1 MKQYTIS
8 FIGAGNIGGALI
20 QATEK
25 VDKGY
30 LIKAFDVSEKAS
42 LKAQQYGAIICQSIT
57 EVVAHADIVIMA
69 IKPQYYNEVM
79 EELAASL
86 PKQAIIISLAP
97 GYGIATLKNKLGQE
111 QRIVRAMPNT
121 PAQVGE
127 GMSAVAFSADP
138 FDEDEKN
145 AVLDIF
151 RGAGHVIEV
160 REEMMDSVMAL
171 SGCAPAYGY
180 IFIESLGDIGT
191 ALGLPRAMAY
201 ELAAQTLLGASKMV
215 LESGKHPGELKDMVC
230 TPGGT
235 TIQGVMALEESGFR
249 NAIIQAVAA
258 TYRKAKEL

>member
-20 QATEK
+20 QAISRMQ
-25 VDKGY
+25 KGY
-30 LIKAFDVSEKAS
+30 LVKVFDISETAAERARS
-42 LKAQQYGAIICQSIT
+42 HGAIVCHSIA
-57 EVVAHADIVIMA
+57 EAAAHADIVFTA
-69 IKPQYYNEVM
+69 IKPQYYEEVLTELKSTLA
-79 EELAASL
+79 EET
-86 PKQAIIISLAP
+86 IVISPAP
-97 GYGIATLKNKLGQE
+97 GYGIEALKGMLGE
-111 QRIVRAMPNT
+111 QQRVVRAMPNT
-121 PAQVGE
+121 PALVGE
-127 GMSAVAFSADP
+127 GMSAVAFSHDVFP
-138 FDEDEKN
+138 EDDKQ

-180 IFIESLGDIGT
+180 IFIEALGDIGT
-191 ALGLPRAMAY
+191 ALGLPRAMSY

>member
-20 QATEK
+20 QAIMK
-25 VDKGY
+25 VNKGY
-30 LIKAFDVSEKAS
+30 LVKAYDISAQACEKARG
-42 LKAQQYGAIICQSIT
+42 YGAIICQSIP
-57 EVVAHADIVIMA
+57 EVAAHADIIFMA
-69 IKPQYYNEVM
+69 IKPQYYNEVLQ
-79 EELAASL
+79 ELKTAV
-86 PKQAIIISLAP
+86 PKEAIVISPAP
-97 GYGIATLKNKLGQE
+97 GFAIESLKEQLGEE
-111 QRIVRAMPNT
+111 QRIVRAMPDT
-121 PAQVGE
+121 PALVGE
-127 GMSAVAFSADP
+127 GMSAVAFSHDTFP
-138 FDEDEKN
+138 QDDKE
-145 AVLDIF
+145 AVMDIF

-180 IFIESLGDIGT
+180 IFIEALGDIGT
-191 ALGLPRAMAY
+191 ALGLPRAMSY

>member
-1 MKQYTIS
+1 MEQYTIT

-20 QATEK
+20 QSIMK

-30 LIKAFDVSEKAS
+30 LVKAYDVSPVASEKARG
-42 LKAQQYGAIICQSIT
+42 YGAIICHSIP
-57 EVVAHADIVIMA
+57 EAVAHTDIVFMA
-69 IKPQYYNEVM
+69 IKPQYYNEVLD
-79 EELAASL
+79 ELKTCLA
-86 PKQAIIISLAP
+86 KETIVISPAP
-97 GYGIATLKNKLGQE
+97 GYAIETLKTHLGEQ

-121 PAQVGE
+121 PALVGE
-127 GMSAVAFSADP
+127 GMSAVAFSHDTFPQADK
-138 FDEDEKN
+138 E
-145 AVLDIF
+145 AVMDIF

-171 SGCAPAYGY
+171 SGCAPAYAY
-180 IFIESLGDIGT
+180 IFIEALGDIGT
-191 ALGLPRAMAY
+191 AMGLPRAMSY

-215 LESGKHPGELKDMVC
+215 LETGRHPGELKDMVC

>member
-1 MKQYTIS
+1 MNQITIS

-20 QATEK
+20 QAISGLN
-25 VDKGY
+25 KGY
-30 LIKAFDVSEKAS
+30 LIKVYDVSEKAMRRAES
-42 LKAQQYGAIICQSIT
+42 MFAIGCGSIR
-57 EVVAHADIVIMA
+57 EVVNHTDIVIMA
-69 IKPQYYNEVM
+69 VKPQYYNEVIA
-79 EELAASL
+79 ELQNCLA
-86 PKQAIIISLAP
+86 PETIVISLAP
-97 GYGIATLKNKLGQE
+97 GWGIDPLKEKLGAE

-127 GMSAVAFSADP
+127 GMSAVAFSHDTYSA
-138 FDEDEKN
+138 DEKD

-180 IFIESLGDIGT
+180 IFIEALGDIGT
-191 ALGLPRAMAY
+191 ALGLPRAMSY